1 MSSASRAEA
10 TSAGAAPQA
19 PTDRRIAA
27 TVWPLWMACALGLV
41 PFTIYSNFLVEIT
54 ADSGASAAL
63 MGALRG
69 AGGVAALI
77 VGFLCAPLLDRFSRR
92 AAVAA
97 ALAVLAL
104 ACLVGLVATAWA
116 WILFCL
122 VVGAATAVLNPAAA
136 ALAADLFDDDASSGR
151 AATQVSS
158 VMTLTAVLS
167 APLLAGPAIYWGWRG
182 DLVATAVL
190 CVALAALLASPLIAM
205 KPRHDPGPDPE
216 DVPAPRGY
224 AASWKAA
231 ASLRGVAP
239 MLIASV
245 ARTSAFMGQLA
256 YLAVFYHDR
265 FDLGPGVF
273 SLVWTLSGT
282 AFFLG
287 NWFGGRA
294 LRRVG
299 APGRTAL
306 VGCAAALVATLGV
319 GGLFLAPTAP
329 WALAATVVLGGS
341 HAVLAASV
349 TVLLVGQSA
358 GRRGTVLGLN
368 GAGQSLGVCL
378 GASVAGLGLAVG
390 GWTGVGLVLA
400 AVTAVAA
407 VAAAVAV
414 VGLRDVGESAE
425 PVASG
430 ADAAGDGTA
439 EDDAAE
445 PASEHRPGVPAP
457 GAASE
462 NVPSTGKDPS

>member
-1 MSSASRAEA
+1 MSSASGA
-10 TSAGAAPQA
+10 TTASACADPQA
-19 PTDRRIAA
+19 PSDRRIAA
-27 TVWPLWMACALGLV
+27 TVWPLWTACALGLV

-54 ADSGASAAL
+54 EVSGASAAL

-77 VGFLCAPLLDRFSRR
+77 VGFACAPLLDRISRR

-104 ACLVGLVATAWA
+104 ACLVGLIATAWA
-116 WILFCL
+116 WVLFCL
-122 VVGAATAVLNPAAA
+122 VVGGATAVLNPAAA
-136 ALAADLFDDDASSGR
+136 ALAADLFEDDAASGR

-167 APLLAGPAIYWGWRG
+167 APLLAGPAIYWGWQG
-182 DLVATAVL
+182 DFVATAVL
-190 CVALAALLASPLIAM
+190 CLALAALMTSPLITTT
-205 KPRHDPGPDPE
+205 PPPGSASGTGAPS
-216 DVPAPRGY
+216 VPRGY

-231 ASLRGVAP
+231 AALRGVVP
-239 MLIASV
+239 MLIAST

-265 FDLGPGVF
+265 FALGPGVF
-273 SLVWTLSGT
+273 SLVWTLSGS

-294 LRRVG
+294 LRRVN
-299 APGRTAL
+299 APWRTAL
-306 VGCAAALVATLGV
+306 VGCAAALVGTLAV

-329 WALAATVVLGGS
+329 WALAATAVLGAS

-368 GAGQSLGVCL
+368 GAGQSLGVCI

-390 GWTGVGLVLA
+390 GWAGVGLLLA
-400 AVTAVAA
+400 AVTAVAGGA
-407 VAAAVAV
+407 AFVAA
-414 VGLRDVGESAE
+414 VGLRRADRSAE
-425 PVASG
+425 AGSSPG
-430 ADAAGDGTA
+430 ADAA
-439 EDDAAE
+439 
-445 PASEHRPGVPAP
+445 
-457 GAASE
+457 
-462 NVPSTGKDPS
+462 DPHSSGEGSS